1 MKYYSDVLNKIYDTE
16 EELVEAEKAFERE
29 KKDREAAKEAGEA
42 AISVAKEVLDKVAK
56 EYELAK
62 DKAAEILDTSNKEV
76 EKIMKDAEDAY
87 KKAEEA
93 YFRALWDQK
102 KKFGTYKAK
111 EKAIS
116 TCKTFSE
123 LSKLMEE
130 ITKYL

>member
-1 MKYYSDVLNKIYDTE
+1 MKYYSDVLNKLYDTE
-16 EELVEAEKAFERE
+16 KELVEAEKACEKE
-29 KKDREAAKEAGEA
+29 KKDKEVARIASEAVIKKAKEEVDLAAKDYEAAK
-42 AISVAKEVLDKVAK
+42 KR
-56 EYELAK
+56 
-62 DKAAEILDTSNKEV
+62 AAELLDSSNKEV

-87 KKAEEA
+87 KKAENA

-102 KKFGTYKAK
+102 KKFGTYEAK

-130 ITKYL
+130 MTKYL